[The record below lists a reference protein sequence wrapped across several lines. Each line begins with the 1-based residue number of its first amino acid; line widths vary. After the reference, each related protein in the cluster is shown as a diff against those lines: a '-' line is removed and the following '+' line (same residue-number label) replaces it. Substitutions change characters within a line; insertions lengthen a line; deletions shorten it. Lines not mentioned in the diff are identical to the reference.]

1 MKLFE
6 TRVALSCSTLVGAD
20 RAEEFPTATNQI
32 VGNL

>member
-6 TRVALSCSTLVGAD
+6 TCSTLVGAD